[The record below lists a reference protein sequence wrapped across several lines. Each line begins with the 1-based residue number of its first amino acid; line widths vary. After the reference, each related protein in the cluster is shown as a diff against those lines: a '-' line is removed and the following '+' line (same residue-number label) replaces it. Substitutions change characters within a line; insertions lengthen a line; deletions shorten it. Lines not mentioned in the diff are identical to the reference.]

1 MKRRLVHA
9 LLLVAVALVLAPASA
24 LAAPIRVWHAY
35 RGDEEKALDAVLADW
50 KGEPVDALSVPY
62 DAYFTKLSA
71 AIPIGDG
78 PDLFIA
84 SHEKL
89 GEFRARKIVGPVGDA
104 LEKGVFS
111 ESSIAAVTSDG
122 QAWAVPLSQKCMA
135 LYVNT
140 DLAPSVPTYIEDFA
154 ELVPKLPPGVYPLAY
169 DPKSPYGMAGLLH
182 GFGGQILDE
191 SDQYRFV
198 GPEAERAVTFARWL
212 IERRVMPEDA
222 DGALVTNLF
231 RSGKAAYAISGPWL
245 AGELGGN
252 PNLRYR
258 VALLP
263 KVKATGL
270 PMRPLLTVESIMLSP
285 EGGKRA
291 EVRAL
296 AKLLASA
303 EAARIRAALGP
314 TPSARLD
321 VRAGED
327 GSIVR
332 VFAQQA
338 RTAVPMPSSRAM
350 NGIWDPGERAIKKVL
365 RGDLGADVALSE
377 GKHRFDDVRRPLPPP
392 VSPAPALVLVGGL
405 GLYAVLRWWK
415 RAREERWGAGLRGSL
430 PAYRYVI
437 HAVLA
442 VGMLVILPLSMG
454 AATSLFAGSD
464 EARRYVGLQN
474 FIEILTARGGP
485 LFASGSFYLV
495 LAVTI
500 LWTAANLVLHVGIGV
515 ALALLLSR
523 PTLRLRPLYR
533 VLLIVPWAVPSYITA
548 LVWKGM
554 FQRQFGAV
562 TGLILA
568 VNRLFGAHIE
578 SIAWFSK
585 FSTAFTANVTTNV
598 WLGFPFMMVVTL
610 GALTAVPE
618 DVLEAARV
626 DGATR
631 FQRLVRVTL
640 PIIRPTLAPA
650 VTLGAIWTF
659 NMFNVVFLV
668 SGGEPDGTTDILVSE
683 AYRWAFT
690 RENQY
695 GYAAAYAVLIF
706 VLLFAITR
714 ATSRRPEKAVGPSSD
729 ASASTLAPSSET
741 A

>member
-1 MKRRLVHA
+1 MNRRLAHA

-24 LAAPIRVWHAY
+24 FAKPIRVWHAY
-35 RGDEEKALDAVLADW
+35 RGDEEKALDSVLADW

-154 ELVPKLPPGVYPLAY
+154 ELVPKLPLGVYPLAY

-191 SDQYRFV
+191 NDQYRFV
-198 GPEAERAVTFARWL
+198 GPEAERAVGFARWL

-252 PNLRYR
+252 PSLHYR

-270 PMRPLLTVESIMLSP
+270 SMRPLLTVESIMLSP
-285 EGGKRA
+285 EGAKRP

-321 VRAGED
+321 
-327 GSIVR
+327 
-332 VFAQQA
+332 
-338 RTAVPMPSSRAM
+338 
-350 NGIWDPGERAIKKVL
+350 
-365 RGDLGADVALSE
+365 
-377 GKHRFDDVRRPLPPP
+377 RFDDVRRPLPKP
-392 VSPAPALVLVGGL
+392 VSPIPALARRPHMHARDREPPMGHAARRVSARGILH
-405 GLYAVLRWWK
+405 
-415 RAREERWGAGLRGSL
+415 RAR
-430 PAYRYVI
+430 P
-437 HAVLA
+437 
-442 VGMLVILPLSMG
+442 
-454 AATSLFAGSD
+454 
-464 EARRYVGLQN
+464 
-474 FIEILTARGGP
+474 
-485 LFASGSFYLV
+485 
-495 LAVTI
+495 
-500 LWTAANLVLHVGIGV
+500 
-515 ALALLLSR
+515 
-523 PTLRLRPLYR
+523 
-533 VLLIVPWAVPSYITA
+533 
-548 LVWKGM
+548 
-554 FQRQFGAV
+554 
-562 TGLILA
+562 
-568 VNRLFGAHIE
+568 
-578 SIAWFSK
+578 
-585 FSTAFTANVTTNV
+585 
-598 WLGFPFMMVVTL
+598 
-610 GALTAVPE
+610 
-618 DVLEAARV
+618 
-626 DGATR
+626 
-631 FQRLVRVTL
+631 LVRVGHL
-640 PIIRPTLAPA
+640 LAR
-650 VTLGAIWTF
+650 L
-659 NMFNVVFLV
+659 
-668 SGGEPDGTTDILVSE
+668 
-683 AYRWAFT
+683 
-690 RENQY
+690 
-695 GYAAAYAVLIF
+695 
-706 VLLFAITR
+706 
-714 ATSRRPEKAVGPSSD
+714 
-729 ASASTLAPSSET
+729 
-741 A
+741 